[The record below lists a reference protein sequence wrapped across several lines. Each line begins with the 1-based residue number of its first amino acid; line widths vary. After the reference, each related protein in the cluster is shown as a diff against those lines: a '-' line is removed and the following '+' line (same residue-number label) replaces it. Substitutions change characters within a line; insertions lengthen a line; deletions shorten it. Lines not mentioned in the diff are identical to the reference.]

1 MSNSRTQ
8 SINYTPR
15 YTQWEAF
22 DLLPPLIRAALREGP
37 QEWDTAA
44 LLRMYRRE
52 IKAGATPEK
61 AERGVAQLVWNWHIG
76 DIHEAALWQDK
87 RKPGQKKVWKPSPHL
102 AAKATM
108 MFNPENA
115 LPAK

>member
-1 MSNSRTQ
+1 MGNSRTE
-8 SINYTPR
+8 IIYYKPR

-44 LLRMYRRE
+44 ILRIYRRE
-52 IKAGATPEK
+52 IKAGVDPEK
-61 AERGVAQLVWNWHIG
+61 AELGVAQLVWNWHLS
-76 DIHEAALWQDK
+76 DIREAALWQDK
-87 RKPGQKKVWKPSPHL
+87 LKPGQKRAWKPSPHL

-115 LPAK
+115 LPTR